1 MVLKKLRE
9 RLDASGVKYRIVE
22 HSPAYTAQE
31 IAATAHIPG
40 KEVAKTVIVTSGDT
54 KAMAVLPASHMVDLR
69 LLATALGVQH
79 VALATEAEFK
89 DLFPDTELGAM
100 PPFGSLYGL
109 QVVVARPL
117 TEDREIAFNG
127 GTHRELGMMAYD
139 DFSRIEQPRVVEFSI
154 PKKPREAAEGRALE
168 L

>member
-1 MVLKKLRE
+1 
-9 RLDASGVKYRIVE
+9 
-22 HSPAYTAQE
+22 
-31 IAATAHIPG
+31 
-40 KEVAKTVIVTSGDT
+40 
-54 KAMAVLPASHMVDLR
+54 
-69 LLATALGVQH
+69 
-79 VALATEAEFK
+79 
-89 DLFPDTELGAM
+89 M

-127 GTHRELGMMAYD
+127 GTHRELVMMAYD